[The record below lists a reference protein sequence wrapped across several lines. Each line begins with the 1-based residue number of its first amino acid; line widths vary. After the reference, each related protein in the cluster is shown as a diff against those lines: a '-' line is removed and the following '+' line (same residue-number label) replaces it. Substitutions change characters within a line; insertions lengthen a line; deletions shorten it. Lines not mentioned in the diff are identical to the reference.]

1 MTDDHRD
8 ERRVLNLVMHMFAYI
23 FFSFE
28 DVELYNWFVPAH
40 VHVSVWLLL
49 GYPPSAL
56 ADDRLRFHPLAFV
69 HGSRLNIV
77 RWVEVPRNRIH
88 VYEKGKRKVRG
99 SWFIVTSVQS
109 SGPCP

>member
-1 MTDDHRD
+1 MLHDSCSMTVCCVLHKFNHRD
-8 ERRVLNLVMHMFAYI
+8 ERWVLNLVMHMFAYI

-56 ADDRLRFHPLAFV
+56 SDDNDRLRFHPLAFV
-69 HGSRLNIV
+69 HGSFERRAV
-77 RWVEVPRNRIH
+77 
-88 VYEKGKRKVRG
+88 G
-99 SWFIVTSVQS
+99 
-109 SGPCP
+109 